1 MVNRDNV
8 SSASINSSTR
18 RTQLAELTF
27 TGFNSGESVIF
38 TLDPDTASN
47 DAVVDYRDIL
57 IANPDNNITPG
68 VVRITFSNGEAES
81 FELTSSDGTR
91 NNPVRYTQG
100 FNDFSNGAK
109 NLNDGTTIRGADPEY
124 STEDFVLHR
133 EIPSTIQLSRF
144 PHFTKVLRV
153 SKFLLITFSETRKVF
168 PQMAFQLITAMP
180 VELKQQLKS

>member
-1 MVNRDNV
+1 MIRFKQISKLLAAIICLVICNSVHGQSVGFNAYELKIDGATNGPTFRLSNKSTNGNRIANISIRVNRPGYAWDLSHSSVVNRDNV

-68 VVRITFSNGEAES
+68 VVR
-81 FELTSSDGTR
+81 
-91 NNPVRYTQG
+91 
-100 FNDFSNGAK
+100 
-109 NLNDGTTIRGADPEY
+109 
-124 STEDFVLHR
+124 
-133 EIPSTIQLSRF
+133 LS
-144 PHFTKVLRV
+144 
-153 SKFLLITFSETRKVF
+153 LIH
-168 PQMAFQLITAMP
+168 I
-180 VELKQQLKS
+180 